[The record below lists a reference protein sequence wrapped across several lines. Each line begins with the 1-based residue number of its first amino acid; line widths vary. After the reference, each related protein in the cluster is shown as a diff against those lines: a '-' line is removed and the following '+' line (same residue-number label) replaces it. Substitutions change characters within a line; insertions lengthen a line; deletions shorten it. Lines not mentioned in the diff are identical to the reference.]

1 MILLSTPSSAQENR
15 TTAVSGEKKVWTFLK
30 SISSDQ
36 TVEFRVTS
44 EPNETGGRVLIEYRF
59 TRDQDFLQMYEE
71 QLFGITYSG
80 QFATRESAFQAL
92 AMMDVNFDGFKDV
105 RIFYSGGSGGSAYQY
120 FTYQTTYDDR
130 PLAFEENDAMWRAN
144 INRVDREKESLFSSW
159 HYGAAVFSGAEYK
172 WIQGHLIM
180 IRSDSTDGTRT
191 VIHELSL
198 PEGEM
203 VVVEERHHEQ

>member
-15 TTAVSGEKKVWTFLK
+15 NNVVSGEKKVWTFLK
-30 SISSDQ
+30 TISSDQ
-36 TVEFRVTS
+36 TTEFRVTS

-71 QLFGITYSG
+71 QLFGITYTS

-105 RIFYSGGSGGSAYQY
+105 RIFYSGGSGGSSYQY
-120 FTYQTTYDDR
+120 FIYQTTYDDR
-130 PLAFEENDAMWRAN
+130 PLAFKESDAMRRVS
-144 INRVDREKESLFSSW
+144 INHVDKEKESLSSNW
-159 HYGAAVFSGAEYK
+159 SYGAASGYSNEYK

-180 IRSDSTDGTRT
+180 IRSNFTDGTRT
-191 VIHELSL
+191 VIRELSL

-203 VVVEERHHEQ
+203 VVVEESHHDQ